1 MKMKKQDKEKQ
12 LRKLNTWSQ
21 HSLRFKIAI
30 IVACSTLL
38 TIALAW
44 GISNVLIRRFYVAN
58 TKSTLI
64 ETYNNCNDFFNVE
77 ENVEQLQNS
86 DIGSLYG
93 YIENPAAAAI
103 FVIDTTN
110 MRVYTSVN
118 TNSKVNLAIQSAVL
132 SFDFNK
138 FKDKKVKY
146 EIRENVIDDKDN
158 VSSDSDLFDNNNSF
172 KNGSYFDLM
181 GVLDNGDIIVLR
193 TQFNK
198 VHDDIAFV
206 AKLFMYIAFWLV
218 LLEALL
224 ILFISARYTNPIIT
238 MSKAAKKMCGLD
250 FDVKIPVRTND
261 EIGQLAT
268 SMNEMSETLEKS
280 ISDLKSANL
289 ELSKNLEEKI
299 HLEEMRS
306 EFLSHVSHELKTPIA
321 LIQGYSEGLKDGIAD
336 NPEDMNY
343 YLDVIMDEASKMNSL
358 VMKLIDL
365 NELEFGKDNLKIERF
380 NITDLIN
387 QVALASKILL
397 DQSETKFIFQE
408 TDAKYVWADEFLIE
422 EVFTN
427 YFTNAIHYVKQGGE
441 IRVWYEQ
448 KENTVR
454 INVMN
459 EGNQIA
465 DKDIDKLF
473 IKFYKADAARTRE
486 YGGSGIGLS
495 IVAAIMKS
503 HKKDFGV
510 YNVEKGVVFYFEL
523 DTSIDTESL
532 KAIEN

>member
-1 MKMKKQDKEKQ
+1 MEKPFQFLEQKKTVDHAPQ
-12 LRKLNTWSQ
+12 LAGKRRKGLCC
-21 HSLRFKIAI
+21 
-30 IVACSTLL
+30 IV
-38 TIALAW
+38 
-44 GISNVLIRRFYVAN
+44 F
-58 TKSTLI
+58 
-64 ETYNNCNDFFNVE
+64 ET
-77 ENVEQLQNS
+77 S
-86 DIGSLYG
+86 
-93 YIENPAAAAI
+93 
-103 FVIDTTN
+103 
-110 MRVYTSVN
+110 
-118 TNSKVNLAIQSAVL
+118 
-132 SFDFNK
+132 
-138 FKDKKVKY
+138 
-146 EIRENVIDDKDN
+146 
-158 VSSDSDLFDNNNSF
+158 
-172 KNGSYFDLM
+172 
-181 GVLDNGDIIVLR
+181 
-193 TQFNK
+193 
-198 VHDDIAFV
+198 
-206 AKLFMYIAFWLV
+206 
-218 LLEALL
+218 
-224 ILFISARYTNPIIT
+224 
-238 MSKAAKKMCGLD
+238 CGH
-250 FDVKIPVRTND
+250 V
-261 EIGQLAT
+261 AT

-343 YLDVIMDEASKMNSL
+343 YVDVIMDEASKMNSL

-365 NELEFGKDNLKIERF
+365 NELEFGKNNLKIERF

-397 DQSETKFIFQE
+397 DQSEAKFIFQE

-473 IKFYKADAARTRE
+473 IKFYKADAARTSKEDR
-486 YGGSGIGLS
+486 YFHRDTKPGS
-495 IVAAIMKS
+495 
-503 HKKDFGV
+503 
-510 YNVEKGVVFYFEL
+510 
-523 DTSIDTESL
+523 
-532 KAIEN
+532 